1 MPRTEHFRAVTDEA
15 IAGIERAQKR
25 LQEARR
31 LVREILRRQ
40 ERRLEDS
47 RRVLDWVRE

>member
-1 MPRTEHFRAVTDEA
+1 VTEEA

-31 LVREILRRQ
+31 HVREILRRQ
-40 ERRLEDS
+40 EQRLDDS
-47 RRVLDWVRE
+47 RRVLEWVRD